1 MQRTDFEL
9 LLKQKILVISGMV
22 ASELERRL
30 KVGFPFTPRYIQEN
44 RGLILEIQKDF
55 ARKGA
60 HILVT
65 GTSKANF
72 EILRK
77 KALKNH
83 VEVINRQ
90 AVEICKEAAG
100 PETLVFGSLGSTGAL
115 LKPYGRLSEQDYRDI
130 FRQQAKSLLDAGAD
144 GLILEGFSSLI
155 EAEQCVLGLREF
167 CAVPIIATMTFL
179 EDGTTKFG
187 DNMDDCFSTLLESG
201 ADVVGIHG
209 TLGPVEIEGFL
220 AQLQGRYPLC
230 VRPNAGYPVRIGN
243 TQTYLSSPDYVAEFA
258 EAFRDRG
265 AVIVGGA
272 AGFTPAHIKEV
283 ASRMHGKFPIQLE
296 KPAEEQEI
304 VATEPAVEE
313 AVSEEPSVPTLRDK
327 LGKTPVISVE
337 LEPPHGLAV
346 GHIIDLLKKL
356 KPYGVDVVN
365 IPENPLARARVSS
378 ISLARVIR
386 EQTGLE
392 SIAHVTCRDRNL
404 ISLQAELLGAHM
416 LGVHNILALTGD
428 PAGVG
433 DYPSATSNFDVDS
446 LGLVEILNRMNIGK
460 DFGMNDLGASTR
472 FTIGVAANP
481 LSTKMDA
488 ELERLE
494 AKLRRGATFIQTQ
507 PVFDP
512 SRLEPFLRAVEPFRV
527 PVLFGIMLIR
537 DYRNARFLINEYPGI
552 HIREEHMERFR
563 TTDEKDQEKLGVTI
577 AAELVKELSPMS
589 GGVYMMTSFG
599 DEQRLLDVLK
609 TLEEMK

>member
-9 LLKQKILVISGMV
+9 KLKQQVLVISGTIS
-22 ASELERRL
+22 SEIERRL
-30 KVGFPFTPRYIQEN
+30 KIGFPFAPRYILEN
-44 RGLILEIQKDF
+44 SELIEEIQTEF

-60 HILVT
+60 NILVT
-65 GTSKANF
+65 GTSKANS
-72 EILRK
+72 EVLRSK
-77 KALKNH
+77 TLQSY
-83 VEVINRQ
+83 VEVINQR
-90 AVEICKEAAG
+90 AVEICKKVAR

-115 LKPYGRLSEQDYRDI
+115 LKPYGRVSEQDYRDI
-130 FRQQAKSLLDAGAD
+130 FNQQAGSLLAAGVD

-155 EAEQCVLGLREF
+155 EAEQCVLGLREI

-179 EDGTTKFG
+179 EDGSTKFG
-187 DNMDDCFSTLLESG
+187 DSMDTCFSTLMESG
-201 ADVVGIHG
+201 ANVVGIHG
-209 TLGPVEIEGFL
+209 TLGPVEIENFL
-220 AQLQGRYPLC
+220 ARLQGQYPLC

-258 EAFRDRG
+258 ESFRERG

-272 AGFTPAHIKEV
+272 AGFTPAHIKAV
-283 ASRMHGKFPIQLE
+283 AERMRGQFPVAF
-296 KPAEEQEI
+296 KKEI
-304 VATEPAVEE
+304 VKDSFEEINTPSAGGETEKK
-313 AVSEEPSVPTLRDK
+313 SEPTLRDK
-327 LGKTPVISVE
+327 LGKSPVISVE

-346 GHIIDLLKKL
+346 EHIINLLHQL
-356 KPYGVDVVN
+356 QPYGVDAVN
-365 IPENPLARARVSS
+365 IPENPLARAR
-378 ISLARVIR
+378 ISAIALAKLIR
-386 EQTGLE
+386 ERTGLE

-416 LGVHNILALTGD
+416 LGVNNILALTGD

-472 FTIGVAANP
+472 FNIGVAANP
-481 LSTKMDA
+481 LSNNMPA

-494 AKLRRGATFIQTQ
+494 AKIRRGAAFIQTQ
-507 PVFDP
+507 PIFDP
-512 SRLEPFLRAVEPFRV
+512 NCVEPFLRAIEPFGV
-527 PVLFGIMLIR
+527 PVLFGVMLIR

-563 TTDEKDQEKLGVTI
+563 TTSEEKQEALGVEI
-577 AAELVKELSPMS
+577 ACELVKELSPMS
-589 GGVYMMTSFG
+589 GGVYLMSSFG
-599 DEQRLLDVLK
+599 EEARLLDVFKRLK
-609 TLEEMK
+609 G